1 MIWPSQRLL
10 DLLGIDLPIIQAP
23 MAGLATSAM
32 AAAVAEAGGL
42 GSMGCAVLS
51 ADQIRA
57 ELSAIRRQTAKPI
70 NLNFFCHAS
79 PATDPAREAA
89 WRGQL
94 KSYYVELGLDP
105 EMRLSTLTVD
115 PFGSAHCDLVAEL
128 KPEVVSFHFGLPN
141 PDLLARV
148 KGVGAKILSSATC
161 VKEAIWLE
169 QRGCDAIIAQ
179 GLEAGGHRGC
189 SPRCGRVM
197 SPSKSPRSPTPS
209 AGPRLSTQGAGC
221 SVLFSTYR
229 PDASISCSDIST
241 DRRSAPCWPGGTSRI
256 RHSSCKADVA
266 DRAGASRPSP
276 SRAGRTIPA
285 DSGRRNSLPGWG
297 AWTSASRNP
306 FDQRALD
313 APPAIPPA

>member
-23 MAGLATSAM
+23 MAGLTTSAM

-148 KGVGAKILSSATC
+148 KDVGAKILSSATC

-179 GLEAGGHRGC
+179 GLEAGGHRGMFL
-189 SPRCGRVM
+189 SDNVATQAGTMALVPQVADAVRV
-197 SPSKSPRSPTPS
+197 PVIA
-209 AGPRLSTQGAGC
+209 AGGIADERGIAAAFMLGASGVQMGTAYLFVPKRMCLLST
-221 SVLFSTYR
+221 
-229 PDASISCSDIST
+229 
-241 DRRSAPCWPGGTSRI
+241 
-256 RHSSCKADVA
+256 
-266 DRAGASRPSP
+266 
-276 SRAGRTIPA
+276 
-285 DSGRRNSLPGWG
+285 GRR
-297 AWTSASRNP
+297 
-306 FDQRALD
+306 
-313 APPAIPPA
+313 

>member
-1 MIWPSQRLL
+1 MVWPSQRLL

-148 KGVGAKILSSATC
+148 KGVGAKILSSA
-161 VKEAIWLE
+161 
-169 QRGCDAIIAQ
+169 
-179 GLEAGGHRGC
+179 
-189 SPRCGRVM
+189 
-197 SPSKSPRSPTPS
+197 
-209 AGPRLSTQGAGC
+209 
-221 SVLFSTYR
+221 
-229 PDASISCSDIST
+229 
-241 DRRSAPCWPGGTSRI
+241 
-256 RHSSCKADVA
+256 
-266 DRAGASRPSP
+266 
-276 SRAGRTIPA
+276 PA
-285 DSGRRNSLPGWG
+285 
-297 AWTSASRNP
+297 
-306 FDQRALD
+306 
-313 APPAIPPA
+313 